1 MKVMKPNEIVV
12 QNFLSFYKLYRNN
25 AFRKIKEFL
34 SNQKEIFYENK
45 ISELQNN
52 GLSKEEA
59 VIKTRQGWVSV
70 VSRSLEQIIEI
81 IICDFCNKHKLKITN
96 DKILKSK
103 NLDEELNL
111 VKRAILVDFG
121 ENCVLPDG
129 DIIIYKIVEKRV
141 KILAI
146 LSIKNSFRERYT
158 ETPYW
163 KLKLAENNLTKD
175 IKVFMITPD
184 NDDEI
189 SFLGVN
195 PKKSRIV
202 MEYELDGIYLAKESF
217 DESDKIKSIDKLI
230 DDLGKLL

>member
-1 MKVMKPNEIVV
+1 MKPNEIVV
-12 QNFLSFYKLYRNN
+12 QNFLSFYNFYRNN
-25 AFRKIKEFL
+25 AFKKIKEFL

>member
-1 MKVMKPNEIVV
+1 MKPNEIVV
-12 QNFLSFYKLYRNN
+12 QNFLSFYNLYRNN

-34 SNQKEIFYENK
+34 INLKEIFYENK

-52 GLSKEEA
+52 GLSKVEA
-59 VIKTRQGWVSV
+59 GIKTRQGWVSV

-202 MEYELDGIYLAKESF
+202 MEYELDGIYLAKKSF

>member
-1 MKVMKPNEIVV
+1 MKPNEIVV

-25 AFRKIKEFL
+25 AFKKIKEFL

-202 MEYELDGIYLAKESF
+202 MEYELDGIYLAKKSF

>member
-1 MKVMKPNEIVV
+1 MKLNEIVV

-25 AFRKIKEFL
+25 AFKKIKEFL

-70 VSRSLEQIIEI
+70 VGRSLEQIIEI

-129 DIIIYKIVEKRV
+129 DIIIYKIVEKGV

-202 MEYELDGIYLAKESF
+202 MEYELDGIYLAKKSF

>member
-1 MKVMKPNEIVV
+1 MKPNEIVV

-25 AFRKIKEFL
+25 AFKKIKEFL

-81 IICDFCNKHKLKITN
+81 VICDFCDKHKLKITN

>member
-129 DIIIYKIVEKRV
+129 DIIIYKIVEKGV

>member
-1 MKVMKPNEIVV
+1 MKANEIVV

-59 VIKTRQGWVSV
+59 VIKTRQGWVNV

>member
-1 MKVMKPNEIVV
+1 MKPNEIVV

-25 AFRKIKEFL
+25 AFKKIKEFL
-34 SNQKEIFYENK
+34 SNQKDIFYENK

>member
-1 MKVMKPNEIVV
+1 MKPNEIVV
-12 QNFLSFYKLYRNN
+12 QNFLSFYSLYRNN
-25 AFRKIKEFL
+25 AFKKIKEFL

>member
-1 MKVMKPNEIVV
+1 MKPNEIVV

-70 VSRSLEQIIEI
+70 VGRSLEQIIEI
-81 IICDFCNKHKLKITN
+81 VIRDFCDKHKLKITN

-129 DIIIYKIVEKRV
+129 DIIIYKMVEKGV

-202 MEYELDGIYLAKESF
+202 MEYELDGIYLAKENF

>member
-59 VIKTRQGWVSV
+59 VVKTRQGWVSV

-129 DIIIYKIVEKRV
+129 DIIIYKIVDKGV

>member
-1 MKVMKPNEIVV
+1 MKPNEIVV
-12 QNFLSFYKLYRNN
+12 QNFLSFYSLYRNN

-59 VIKTRQGWVSV
+59 VIKTRQGWVNV

-129 DIIIYKIVEKRV
+129 DIIIYKIVEKGV

-202 MEYELDGIYLAKESF
+202 MEYELDGIYLAKENF

>member
-1 MKVMKPNEIVV
+1 MKPNEIVV

-175 IKVFMITPD
+175 IKVFMITLD

>member
-1 MKVMKPNEIVV
+1 MKPNEIVV
-12 QNFLSFYKLYRNN
+12 QNFLSFYSLYRNN
-25 AFRKIKEFL
+25 AFKKIKEFL

-70 VSRSLEQIIEI
+70 VGRSLEQIIEI
-81 IICDFCNKHKLKITN
+81 IICDFCDKHKLKITN

-163 KLKLAENNLTKD
+163 KLKLSENNLTKA
-175 IKVFMITPD
+175 TQ
-184 NDDEI
+184 
-189 SFLGVN
+189 
-195 PKKSRIV
+195 KS
-202 MEYELDGIYLAKESF
+202 
-217 DESDKIKSIDKLI
+217 
-230 DDLGKLL
+230 

>member
-1 MKVMKPNEIVV
+1 MKPNEIVV

-52 GLSKEEA
+52 GLSKEDA

-81 IICDFCNKHKLKITN
+81 VICDFCNKHKLKITN

-217 DESDKIKSIDKLI
+217 DESDKIKGIDKLI

>member
-1 MKVMKPNEIVV
+1 MKPNEIVV
-12 QNFLSFYKLYRNN
+12 QNFLSFYSLYRNN
-25 AFRKIKEFL
+25 AFKKIKEFL

-202 MEYELDGIYLAKESF
+202 MEYELDGIYLAKKSF

>member
-1 MKVMKPNEIVV
+1 MKPNEIVV
-12 QNFLSFYKLYRNN
+12 QNFLSFYNLYRNN
-25 AFRKIKEFL
+25 AFRKIKEFF

-217 DESDKIKSIDKLI
+217 DESDKIKGIDKLI

>member
-1 MKVMKPNEIVV
+1 M
-12 QNFLSFYKLYRNN
+12 
-25 AFRKIKEFL
+25 
-34 SNQKEIFYENK
+34 
-45 ISELQNN
+45 
-52 GLSKEEA
+52 
-59 VIKTRQGWVSV
+59 
-70 VSRSLEQIIEI
+70 
-81 IICDFCNKHKLKITN
+81 
-96 DKILKSK
+96 
-103 NLDEELNL
+103 
-111 VKRAILVDFG
+111 VDFG

-129 DIIIYKIVEKRV
+129 DIIIYKIVDKGV

>member
-1 MKVMKPNEIVV
+1 MKPNEIVV
-12 QNFLSFYKLYRNN
+12 QNFLSFYSLYRNN
-25 AFRKIKEFL
+25 AFKKIKEFL

-129 DIIIYKIVEKRV
+129 DIIIYKIVEKGV

-217 DESDKIKSIDKLI
+217 DESDKIKGIDKLI